1 MEEPRLGPRVVI
13 ILVAVLGAGMLTSGP
28 AIAHEGDVSDQASV
42 LVRQAIALIVAD
54 PGELGEI
61 REKVTAAL
69 AAADASGVDLE
80 LVERADVALAG
91 EDLASART
99 LLESAIGAG
108 PPPEPPE
115 AVGVDPPAAT
125 TPPAAPQT
133 PGEDAMADMAT
144 GAQPGRTLIT
154 EPLEIRPHLN
164 AVDWAVLA
172 GAILVGLGGVWL
184 ATRHGS
190 RAGRTA

>member
-1 MEEPRLGPRVVI
+1 MENRRLGVRSAVVI
-13 ILVAVLGAGMLTSGP
+13 VALLGAGMLVAGP
-28 AIAHEGDVSDQASV
+28 AIAHEGDESDEAAV

-54 PGELGEI
+54 PGEPDEI
-61 REKVTAAL
+61 RERVTAAL

-91 EDLASART
+91 GDLASAQT
-99 LLESAIGAG
+99 LLERAIGAG
-108 PPPEPPE
+108 PPPEPPD
-115 AVGVDPPAAT
+115 AVGVDPPAASA
-125 TPPAAPQT
+125 PPAATQD

-154 EPLEIRPHLN
+154 EPLELRPHLT

-172 GAILVGLGGVWL
+172 GAILVGLGGVWIT
-184 ATRHGS
+184 TRHRS
-190 RAGRTA
+190 NAGRTA